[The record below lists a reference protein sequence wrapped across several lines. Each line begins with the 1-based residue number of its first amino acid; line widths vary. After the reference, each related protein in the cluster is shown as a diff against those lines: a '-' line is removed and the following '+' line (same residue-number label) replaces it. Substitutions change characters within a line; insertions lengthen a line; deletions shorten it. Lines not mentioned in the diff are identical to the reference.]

1 MQTHIS
7 RFQVYHLFW
16 FLTLFALIQLSP
28 LSTHKANADSQA
40 TLPPHPACILELA
53 PLNQELISQESISFE
68 SCHEL
73 SQGQPFEELA
83 YGIQY
88 HPYSEE
94 YKRTFGYF
102 IYRIAG
108 YLTDQRAVLH
118 TVYNGGGSGTWHN
131 VLVIRGLDGHFGP
144 GDVLELE
151 SVLERGDRCKRGI
164 DDVITMSG
172 THSRV
177 TEFFTPARLPYLH
190 SAALWFSSSSLSDCM
205 ICCMGAAVYEFDHT
219 VMPPDLKGRL
229 IEVHLPSSGT
239 PNRMHFINNL
249 RSNSGPT
256 QHCLLDLIDKRRSK
270 ESSPTNLVLTSED
283 YDALVME
290 FDKTCQKNQ

>member
-1 MQTHIS
+1 MQTQIS

-28 LSTHKANADSQA
+28 LSTHKANADSQV

-53 PLNQELISQESISFE
+53 PLNQESISFE

-73 SQGQPFEELA
+73 SQGQPFEEHA

-108 YLTDQRAVLH
+108 YLTDKRAVVH

-151 SVLERGDRCKRGI
+151 SRLERVT
-164 DDVITMSG
+164 DVNVGLM
-172 THSRV
+172 
-177 TEFFTPARLPYLH
+177 
-190 SAALWFSSSSLSDCM
+190 M
-205 ICCMGAAVYEFDHT
+205 
-219 VMPPDLKGRL
+219 
-229 IEVHLPSSGT
+229 
-239 PNRMHFINNL
+239 
-249 RSNSGPT
+249 
-256 QHCLLDLIDKRRSK
+256 
-270 ESSPTNLVLTSED
+270 
-283 YDALVME
+283 
-290 FDKTCQKNQ
+290 